1 MSTSSCERVRRWA
14 ALAPD
19 GVLSELETR
28 RLARH
33 LETCPHCRDFDSTVQ
48 AFTDEIRSAP
58 PELPPET
65 WTASA
70 APRARARHRLPAG
83 RQVAQRSAVLATF
96 LAGIAIGTVGL
107 PGLAGRHAEP
117 PTSRAL
123 VIVAS
128 GDEDT
133 TTLLREAKE
142 AAYSRRTTAADLQL
156 EAQHPGLRD
165 G

>member
-19 GVLSELETR
+19 GVLSELETW

-33 LETCPHCRDFDSTVQ
+33 LETCPHCRDFGSTVQ
-48 AFTDEIRSAP
+48 ALTDEIRSTP
-58 PELPPET
+58 PEQPPES

-83 RQVAQRSAVLATF
+83 RQVAQRGAVLATF

-107 PGLAGRHAEP
+107 PGLADRHAESSVP
-117 PTSRAL
+117 RGL

-133 TTLLREAKE
+133 GALLKGTKE
-142 AAYSRRTTAADLQL
+142 AAYAPRSTAAGLQL
-156 EAQHPGLRD
+156 EAQHPGLRA